1 MPDDVVCAVVAGA
14 IGLMPV
20 EDDLYVVGRQ
30 GDALISWKVSDSWNS
45 PFRMVDGR

>member
-1 MPDDVVCAVVAGA
+1 MPDDVVCPVVAGA

-20 EDDLYVVGRQ
+20 EDDLHVVGRQ
-30 GDALISWKVSDSWNS
+30 GDAFVLLKVSDSWNS